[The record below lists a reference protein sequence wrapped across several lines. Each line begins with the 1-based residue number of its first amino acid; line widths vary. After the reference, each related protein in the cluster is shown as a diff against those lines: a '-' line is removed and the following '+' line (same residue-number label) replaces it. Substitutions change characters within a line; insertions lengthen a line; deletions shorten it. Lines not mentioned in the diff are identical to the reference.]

1 MKNTIKNLYNINPK
15 ALIKYTDKVYKI
27 KDEDESE
34 YCLKYVDCPCNNMI
48 VEKMN
53 TLNLSE
59 NFEMPIK
66 TCVRSNQFNYD
77 NKVFYVSKWVED
89 DLIESKDLKLK
100 YYISKLGELHK
111 KSSYTLNVTTS
122 YFTELTMKIDEQLQQ
137 SFNYYENLAY
147 IIERK
152 EYKSPFE
159 WFYIEKY

>member
-27 KDEDESE
+27 KNEDESE

-77 NKVFYVSKWVED
+77 NKVFYVILQV
-89 DLIESKDLKLK
+89 LK
-100 YYISKLGELHK
+100 YSILILSLYFQ
-111 KSSYTLNVTTS
+111 LNHLPPI
-122 YFTELTMKIDEQLQQ
+122 Y
-137 SFNYYENLAY
+137 
-147 IIERK
+147 
-152 EYKSPFE
+152 
-159 WFYIEKY
+159 